1 MSIYI
6 IVAILSSFFARIA
19 AMTYDKNK
27 LAFNISF
34 TLFILFP
41 SSL

>member
-6 IVAILSSFFARIA
+6 IVAILSSFFAQRA

-27 LAFNISF
+27 LAFIISF
-34 TLFILFP
+34 TVTVR
-41 SSL
+41 